1 MLKIHRLAGAEHG
14 TPTEYMRSLSED
26 NPRLADAMKT
36 HLIGDLEG
44 YGVWDDDCGK
54 FLKMRS
60 ARIWEEL
67 RSGLEPDA
75 G

>member
-1 MLKIHRLAGAEHG
+1 MG
-14 TPTEYMRSLSED
+14 SLSGD
-26 NPRLADAMKT
+26 NPHLEDAMKT
-36 HLIGDLEG
+36 HLIDDLEE
-44 YGVWDDDCGK
+44 YGVWDDDYGK